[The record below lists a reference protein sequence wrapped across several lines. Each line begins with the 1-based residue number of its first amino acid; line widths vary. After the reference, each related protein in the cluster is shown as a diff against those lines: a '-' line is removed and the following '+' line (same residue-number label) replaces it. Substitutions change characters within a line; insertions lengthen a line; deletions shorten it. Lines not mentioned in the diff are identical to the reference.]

1 MFPGPHITAEY
12 PASWNCPP
20 SVPYATTLV
29 ELSPVTDRTNSS
41 ASPATSGLQP
51 GVADFTFTV
60 TELFLFIF
68 FIRFS
73 TLFASFLFE

>member
-51 GVADFTFTV
+51 G
-60 TELFLFIF
+60 
-68 FIRFS
+68 
-73 TLFASFLFE
+73 